1 MAPAKKNKL
10 DEAPSNAKKAKIDN
24 EKVSDD
30 TFQTMLEEI
39 SKSRS
44 EVAKD
49 VSEYKFN
56 KKRVRLLT
64 GNEGYLK
71 RECKAIAYWMHR
83 DQRVQD
89 NWALLYAQKLAME
102 NNLPLHVVDCLSVSP
117 EKHPEATLRVYDF
130 VTKALAEVE
139 AECHDLDIGFH
150 VLVGPSPAENLLN
163 WMDKFK
169 VGCVVADFSPLR
181 HHRGNLA
188 KLEESL
194 KGKNGPCL
202 YQVDSHNV
210 VPCWYASEKQ
220 EYGART
226 IRKKIMDRLPEF
238 LVEFPP
244 VVKHQVSPGKI
255 EPIDWEMV
263 MSQLEYDKEVG
274 PTEWAQPGTEAG
286 LRMLKSFVD
295 TRLKIYAEKR
305 NDPNVNALS
314 NLSPWFHFGQVS
326 TARAVMYAKK
336 HSKAAGVAAF
346 VEETLVRGE
355 LSDNFCYYNDNYD
368 KVEGAYDWAKTSL
381 NLHRK
386 DKRQYI
392 YTRDELANSLTH
404 DDLWNSAQIQLVK
417 EGKMQGFLR
426 MYWAKKIL
434 EWTESPEQAL
444 EFALY
449 LNDHYSLDGADSN
462 GFVGCM
468 WSICGIHDQGWAER
482 PIFGKIRYMNYEGC
496 KRKFDINAFI
506 ARYGGKKHSKKQ

>member
-1 MAPAKKNKL
+1 MSA
-10 DEAPSNAKKAKIDN
+10 AKKAKL
-24 EKVSDD
+24 EDD
-30 TFQTMLEEI
+30 SCLEEMMAEI
-39 SKSRS
+39 EKSRS
-44 EVAKD
+44 KSASD
-49 VSEYKFN
+49 VTDFNFN
-56 KKRVRLLT
+56 KKRVRLLA

-71 RECKAIAYWMHR
+71 REAKAVAYWMHR

-89 NWALLYAQKLAME
+89 NWALLFAQKIALE

-130 VTKALAEVE
+130 VTKALAEIE
-139 AECHDLDIGFH
+139 AECRTLDLGFH
-150 VLVGPSPAENLLN
+150 VLVGPNPADNLVK

-169 VGCVVADFSPLR
+169 VGCFVADFSPLR
-181 HHRGNLA
+181 HHRGNLE
-188 KLEESL
+188 KLKTKIE
-194 KGKNGPCL
+194 KMDGPCL
-202 YQVDSHNV
+202 YQVDAHNV
-210 VPCWYASEKQ
+210 VPCWIASEKQ

-244 VVKHQVSPGKI
+244 VITHKVKPGKVDH
-255 EPIDWEMV
+255 IDWSKV
-263 MSQLEYDKEVG
+263 MEELIFDDTVT
-274 PTEWAQPGTEAG
+274 PTEWAQPGTKAG

-295 TRLKIYAEKR
+295 SRIKIYSEKR

-314 NLSPWFHFGQVS
+314 NLSPWFHFGQLS
-326 TARAVMYAKK
+326 TARAVMYVRK

-355 LSDNFCYYNDNYD
+355 LSDNFCYYNENYD

-386 DKRQYI
+386 DKRQYL
-392 YTRDELANSLTH
+392 YTRDELSNSLTH

-417 EGKMQGFLR
+417 EGKMHGFLR

-434 EWTESPEQAL
+434 EWTESPDQAL

-482 PIFGKIRYMNYEGC
+482 AVFGKIRYMNYEGC
-496 KRKFDINAFI
+496 KRKFDVKAFV
-506 ARYGGKKHSKKQ
+506 ARYGGKEHPYKKKH